1 MAFNFLTH
9 KMGRNVPCPC
19 VSGKNIRNAA
29 WTKRSDSGQ
38 SIKKVL
44 TKNVNYN
51 KNNALASN
59 TGSFRRVNRVV
70 LLQLRP
76 LWCRCL

>member
-1 MAFNFLTH
+1 MQSEREGAMQWLIGPFRLELD
-9 KMGRNVPCPC
+9 
-19 VSGKNIRNAA
+19 NACLWPA
-29 WTKRSDSGQ
+29 SDSGQ

-44 TKNVNYN
+44 TKNANCN
-51 KNNALASN
+51 KNNTLASN
-59 TGSFRRVNRVV
+59 TDSLRRVNRVV